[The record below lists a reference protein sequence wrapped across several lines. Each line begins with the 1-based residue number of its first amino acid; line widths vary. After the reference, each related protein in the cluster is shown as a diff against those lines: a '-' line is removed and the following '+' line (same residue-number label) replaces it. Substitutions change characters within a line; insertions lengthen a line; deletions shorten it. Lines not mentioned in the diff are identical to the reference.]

1 MGFNIKINGDEMN
14 LVKKINLLKL
24 VVEIKLRLL
33 FRIDLIVDYVVLKC
47 GKLFI
52 FRLVLVM
59 LI

>member
-52 FRLVLVM
+52 FWLVLVM
-59 LI
+59 LV